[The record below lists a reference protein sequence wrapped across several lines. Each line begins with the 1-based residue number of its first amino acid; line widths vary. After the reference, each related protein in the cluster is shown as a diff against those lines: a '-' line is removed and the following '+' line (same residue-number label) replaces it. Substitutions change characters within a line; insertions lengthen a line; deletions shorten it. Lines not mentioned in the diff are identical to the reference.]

1 MQDGRSFPSIIL
13 KKHHLSKSELVAG
26 IGVRFMSHDG
36 EGFPS
41 AIATGP
47 KKHHKSELVV
57 GIGTQSNSAQQ
68 HNYNLVNSIKTDI
81 KEFASI
87 FTKPHST
94 QPPYTGVTL
103 QHYPSFNG
111 IWYFTEP
118 VIDQNFQHYQNYHTE
133 DTGVIF
139 LPNFNTPSSDINGSG
154 VLDIDKRV
162 RLATRGEV
170 VEYLPSHDTYKV
182 GTSLCIMNYMFL
194 STICSCSTNMALML
208 QHLYL
213 LHIKY
218 KLVQLIHMCTVLMT
232 LVHMFV

>member
-1 MQDGRSFPSIIL
+1 MDYFKVNKTMDQKWESCTVDRCYAPPTVDTRRSVQDGRSFPSIIL
-13 KKHHLSKSELVAG
+13 KKHHLSKSELVG
-26 IGVRFMSHDG
+26 IGVRLVSHDG

-111 IWYFTEP
+111 I
-118 VIDQNFQHYQNYHTE
+118 
-133 DTGVIF
+133 
-139 LPNFNTPSSDINGSG
+139 
-154 VLDIDKRV
+154 
-162 RLATRGEV
+162 
-170 VEYLPSHDTYKV
+170 
-182 GTSLCIMNYMFL
+182 
-194 STICSCSTNMALML
+194 
-208 QHLYL
+208 
-213 LHIKY
+213 
-218 KLVQLIHMCTVLMT
+218 
-232 LVHMFV
+232 